1 MYEIRMKRMLFTWSR
16 SRCNTPGLPTG
27 GSNWRLRVGRWMH
40 PRPGWMILTD
50 FSEPKQAQR
59 SGLVA
64 LAYWFITTKD
74 WPQTNPYQYAVCSYA
89 RHVLTYLAIKSM
101 VLWQVHAHVWGPSCD
116 TASAFTWGLLHIF
129 LNLFEQLYI
138 DDCVKNRHPMWSCI

>member
-1 MYEIRMKRMLFTWSR
+1 MKFVWNECFSLEAEADA
-16 SRCNTPGLPTG
+16 TPLACPLEGATGALELEDECIHGLQ
-27 GSNWRLRVGRWMH
+27 L
-40 PRPGWMILTD
+40 MILTD